1 MAFVF
6 RLESVLAHRKRVE
19 DERQVAFAGA
29 QRSVAEER
37 AALQRLEDDRSA
49 SEELLR
55 TGHRTLDAET
65 LRFTYAHLEFV
76 VRAIEGRRIRLTAA
90 QAEADRAREDLVAAA
105 RETKVLDTL
114 KTRKREAYDHERAL
128 VEQRESDDANARR
141 ASRTNRARTAP

>member
-1 MAFVF
+1 MSFAF
-6 RLESVLAHRKRVE
+6 RLEPVLAHRKRLE
-19 DERQVAFAGA
+19 EEKQVAFGAA

-37 AALQRLEDDRSA
+37 AALLRLEDDRSA

-65 LRFTYAHLEFV
+65 LRFTYAHLEFLA
-76 VRAIEGRRIRLTAA
+76 RAIEGRKIRLTAA
-90 QAEADRAREDLVAAA
+90 LAEADRARDDLVAAA
-105 RETKVLDTL
+105 RDTKVLDTL

-141 ASRTNRARTAP
+141 ASRANQARTAP